1 MSKRTLYK
9 GQIVKQLFFSEGL
22 SCLDLSTRLGK
33 SLPFINGLL
42 NELIAEGLVVETGYA
57 PSSGGRRPLI
67 YALKSEMLYVIAVA
81 MDQFVTR
88 IALMDMQSRRIISIQ
103 RLELD
108 LAKSNTAVTELAIAI
123 EDVINRASVAKSKL
137 AGIGIGMPG
146 FVNAKAGINHT
157 FLQSGSESI
166 SEHISRHTGLPVF
179 IDNDSSVV
187 ALAEFRFG
195 AARTRKNAMVVNLG
209 WGIGLGMVL
218 DEKLFRGNSG
228 FAGEFSHIPLF
239 TNGKLCSCG
248 KHGCLETEAS
258 LLTITEKA
266 RQGILEGKLSRLT
279 GQITH
284 DSPEAD
290 CDALL
295 TAAARGDRFAVS
307 VLMEAGYI
315 IGRGLAILIHIINP
329 EVIILSGR
337 GASAGK
343 LWLAPMQQALNEHC
357 IPQLAEC
364 TSLEISSLGTE
375 AEIVG
380 AAALVMEN
388 YEQVFLRRD
397 AAPVFH
403 ENLNS

>member
-9 GQIVKQLFFSEGL
+9 GQIVKQLFFSQGL
-22 SCLDLSTRLGK
+22 SCLDLSTRLSK

-88 IALMDMQSRRIISIQ
+88 IALMDMQSRQIVSIR

-108 LAKSNTAVTELAIAI
+108 LATNNTAVAQLAVAI
-123 EDVINRASVAKSKL
+123 GDVVNEAGVAKPLL

-157 FLQSGSESI
+157 FLQNGSGSI
-166 SEHISRHTGLPVF
+166 SDYISRHTGLPVF

-195 AARTRKNAMVVNLG
+195 AARTRQNAMVVNLG

-218 DEKLFRGNSG
+218 DQKLFRGNNG

-258 LLTITEKA
+258 LLTITDKA
-266 RQGILEGKLSRLT
+266 RQGILEGKLSRLAE
-279 GQITH
+279 QITH
-284 DSPEAD
+284 ASPEAD

-295 TAAARGDRFAVS
+295 SAAAHGDRFAVS
-307 VLMEAGYI
+307 VLTEAGYI

-337 GASAGK
+337 GALAGR
-343 LWLAPMQQALNEHC
+343 LWLAPIQQALNEHC

-364 TSLEISSLGTE
+364 TSLEISRLGAE

-388 YEQVFLRRD
+388 YEQVFMKRD
-397 AAPVFH
+397 EPVIHREFI
-403 ENLNS
+403 